1 MKNLGSSTNSN
12 SILPLVL
19 FQLTPIFKSLLSP
32 LPVNLLL
39 PTPVGFRRVKF
50 GVIKSCV
57 SDTS

>member
-12 SILPLVL
+12 TILPLVL
-19 FQLTPIFKSLLSP
+19 FQLTPILKSLLSL

-39 PTPVGFRRVKF
+39 PTPVEFRRVKF